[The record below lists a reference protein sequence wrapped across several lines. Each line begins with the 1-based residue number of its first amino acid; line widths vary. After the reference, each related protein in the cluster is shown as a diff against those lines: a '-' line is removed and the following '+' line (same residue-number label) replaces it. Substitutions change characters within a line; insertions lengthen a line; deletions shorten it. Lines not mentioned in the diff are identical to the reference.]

1 MLESPHFVSLERGG
15 AFSLLTGAQIL
26 SSSVSTRWRND
37 ALEVESG
44 NNSGMTYTKYGE
56 FCGLLL
62 LALPLCGQAQTQ
74 NNTKAEIIVHYKRA
88 ETALETGHPDS
99 AAAEFKEILKL
110 DPSNAQASANLG
122 VIAYKQGDFMSAKQF
137 FVDALKDDP
146 SLWDA
151 KAFLGL
157 TQVRLGEASEGIPLL
172 RESFI
177 HVLNPSV
184 KIDAG
189 VALIQYHQE
198 QNTLGEVFDVIHELE
213 QANPDNQEVLYVA
226 YRAYSALAS
235 QALASLSQKAPDSGR
250 VHQILGEA
258 AMTQDD
264 FTGAITQFRKAIE
277 SDPKIPGIHY
287 ELGRAILTSS
297 QDAAA
302 RQEAQQQFET
312 ELRSDPADFNSE
324 YELGEVYRL
333 GSNLQVAQQHFERA
347 LQLRP
352 DFADAQVGLGNVL
365 VDQGKPE
372 EAILHFS
379 EAVRLDPDNEGAH
392 YKLARQYRV
401 VGRNEDA
408 AREMI
413 TFQKLH
419 QLHTADSSKSSQ
431 KVNEPQN

>member
-1 MLESPHFVSLERGG
+1 M
-15 AFSLLTGAQIL
+15 
-26 SSSVSTRWRND
+26 
-37 ALEVESG
+37 
-44 NNSGMTYTKYGE
+44 
-56 FCGLLL
+56 
-62 LALPLCGQAQTQ
+62 
-74 NNTKAEIIVHYKRA
+74 
-88 ETALETGHPDS
+88 
-99 AAAEFKEILKL
+99 
-110 DPSNAQASANLG
+110 
-122 VIAYKQGDFMSAKQF
+122 
-137 FVDALKDDP
+137 
-146 SLWDA
+146 
-151 KAFLGL
+151 
-157 TQVRLGEASEGIPLL
+157 
-172 RESFI
+172 
-177 HVLNPSV
+177 
-184 KIDAG
+184 
-189 VALIQYHQE
+189 ALIQYHQE

-213 QANPDNQEVLYVA
+213 QANPDNQEVLYVT

-287 ELGRAILTSS
+287 ELGRVILTNS

-333 GSNLQVAQQHFERA
+333 GSNLQVAQQHFQRA
-347 LQLRP
+347 LRLRP

-365 VDQGKPE
+365 VDEGKPE
-372 EAILHFS
+372 EAILHFL